1 MAAHGPG
8 AEADY
13 NGVSEAWGDVR
24 DVVFVNTTHQNR
36 AQTNCEA
43 ELKLTRQVWLCS
55 IGVDEI
61 ACRSIQS
68 YQNQYEMRSW
78 ALAICIES
86 GLPSNSR
93 VSSPRHARRFSNIL
107 QFRAQ

>member
-43 ELKLTRQVWLCS
+43 ELKLTA
-55 IGVDEI
+55 GVVVFNRCGPEGSPLASRPPAR
-61 ACRSIQS
+61 ACAYEHNLHALSCIQ
-68 YQNQYEMRSW
+68 MRKG
-78 ALAICIES
+78 ETVQQS
-86 GLPSNSR
+86 GIRIQEVRRPNSFLR
-93 VSSPRHARRFSNIL
+93 
-107 QFRAQ
+107 